1 MLQLQAQQAAAYP
14 IEEVCHSI
22 VAPAWH
28 GLLMTQQGY
37 KEIVSAKQG
46 GHVWGRTRIS
56 AGDLKVGKHIIL
68 PDLMIKQA
76 PVCISAGVL
85 TGQQARQVSQPEAR
99 AGIHS
104 KREMSHVTSAVLLT
118 TASFKSWKMVNLLSW
133 PPLAFRAFRN
143 GWQPLSSPRAR
154 LRQSAAR
161 AEKCFFKRQ
170 HCLAG
175 CCCQLGQNGRGGLA

>member
-1 MLQLQAQQAAAYP
+1 M
-14 IEEVCHSI
+14 
-22 VAPAWH
+22 
-28 GLLMTQQGY
+28 LMTQQGC